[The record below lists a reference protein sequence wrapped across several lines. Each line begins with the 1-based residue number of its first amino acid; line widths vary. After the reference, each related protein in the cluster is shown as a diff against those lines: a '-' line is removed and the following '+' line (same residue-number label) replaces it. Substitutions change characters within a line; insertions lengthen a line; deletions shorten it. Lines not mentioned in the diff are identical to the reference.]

1 LPKTD
6 STHINYTLCCPELNE
21 KTVASR
27 LRAGADGQQK
37 DTTQK
42 MGSVIASLA
51 ATRAVVIAKPPK
63 AAVAISKNDQYGTS
77 GFRRI

>member
-1 LPKTD
+1 LPKTK
-6 STHINYTLCCPELNE
+6 STCFDYTLCRPEVNKE
-21 KTVASR
+21 TVTGR
-27 LRAGADGQQK
+27 LRAGADGQKK
-37 DTTQK
+37 DTTRK

-51 ATRAVVIAKPPK
+51 ATRAAVIVKPPK